1 MQEIIVYRSPLEAA
15 IWHGMTFEFI
25 VSFFVFCIILVG
37 SLTLFDTA
45 PYHIRRKYGSYAM
58 WVVFFIAGYGSY
70 LTYNHMA
77 V

>member
-25 VSFFVFCIILVG
+25 
-37 SLTLFDTA
+37 
-45 PYHIRRKYGSYAM
+45 
-58 WVVFFIAGYGSY
+58 AGYGSY